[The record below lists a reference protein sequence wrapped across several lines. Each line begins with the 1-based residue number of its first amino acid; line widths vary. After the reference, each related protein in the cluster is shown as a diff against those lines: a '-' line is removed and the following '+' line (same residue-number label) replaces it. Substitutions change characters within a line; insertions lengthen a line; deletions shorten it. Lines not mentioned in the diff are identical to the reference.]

1 MQDNSRKKVD
11 ALLLLAKTAIGDRRR
26 RSWPAILAT
35 LAVLLILL
43 TVIVWLFLPSPA
55 LPDLLLA
62 AFDTVALPNEAV
74 TVAARLEPRE
84 QPLADVRL
92 AGLLLYFQE
101 SKSPE
106 LLGKVATNAGGLA
119 TLEPRFPEQP
129 HPLEIIVR
137 FPGEENRRKSAE
149 ARGRVFIWPADTQ
162 VLVIDADHVLANIDE
177 PKFWVTN
184 NLDVRSLP
192 GAAQVLQ
199 KARSRFRVVYL
210 SGGADRVPRYNKL
223 LAWLQRTA
231 PASEQFPEGPLLAP
245 ASQSAVDRATFERET
260 LKHLRVSFAGTV
272 VGIAGRAE
280 ESEIFHQAGLKTWQL
295 GGSDD
300 SPKDVTAVKSWKEL
314 ETPLTK

>member
-26 RSWPAILAT
+26 RSWPVLLAM
-35 LAVLLILL
+35 LAVLLIFL
-43 TVIVWLFLPSPA
+43 TVIASLFLRSSG
-55 LPDLLLA
+55 LPDLILA
-62 AFDTVALPNEAV
+62 AFDTVALPNEIV

-84 QPLADVRL
+84 QPFADVRL
-92 AGLLLYFQE
+92 AGLPLYFQE

-106 LLGKVATNAGGLA
+106 LLGKVATNADGLA

-149 ARGRVFIWPADTQ
+149 ARGRVFIWPAATQ
-162 VLVIDADHVLANIDE
+162 VLVIDADHVLANVDE
-177 PKFWVTN
+177 PKFWATN

-199 KARSRFRVVYL
+199 KARSKFRVVYL

-245 ASQSAVDRATFERET
+245 ASQPAVDRATFERET

-280 ESEIFHQAGLKTWQL
+280 ESEIFQQAGLKTWQL
-295 GGSDD
+295 GGSGDA
-300 SPKDVTAVKSWKEL
+300 PKDVTAVKSWQEL